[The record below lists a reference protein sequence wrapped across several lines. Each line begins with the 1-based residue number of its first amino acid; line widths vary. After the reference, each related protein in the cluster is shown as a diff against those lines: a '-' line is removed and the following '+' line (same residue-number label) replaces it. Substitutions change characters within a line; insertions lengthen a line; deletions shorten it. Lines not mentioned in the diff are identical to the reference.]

1 MPNDDAG
8 ELRDRVTFQSFNG
21 NHDSFGDPLYHRDE
35 YWDDAFT
42 VWGSLRTIS
51 AGEFY
56 RAEQS
61 ESYVTHNIKIRYR
74 TDVRADM
81 RVVIGD
87 RRFRIQAPPIDLTGT
102 RQWMQI
108 KVQELV
114 P

>member
-1 MPNDDAG
+1 MPTDDAG
-8 ELRDRVTFQSFNG
+8 ELRDRVTFQRFNG
-21 NHDSFGDPLYHRDE
+21 NQDALGDPLYHRDA
-35 YWDDAFT
+35 YWIDAFT
-42 VWGSLRTIS
+42 VWGNLRTIG

-81 RVVIGD
+81 RILIGS